1 MNNND
6 DSEDSEDSGS
16 EASSRGALLHT
27 REGRGGSKHDNRGK
41 SKRKAKKMV
50 PMVWYKG
57 ILLITLLSTWK
68 SN

>member
-1 MNNND
+1 MLSNSIIKFIFYFFRNMNNND

-50 PMVWYKG
+50 PMV
-57 ILLITLLSTWK
+57 
-68 SN
+68 